1 MLFLCLLDFF
11 KVHLHHL
18 TLLGVS
24 YFQFPQKIQAQ
35 LAKAIEAQPSDL
47 RLTLDGGTLDPDSTP
62 KNEDLED
69 EDIIEVETVGE

>member
-1 MLFLCLLDFF
+1 MPPLFFQDSPPSSDTFGCA
-11 KVHLHHL
+11 
-18 TLLGVS
+18 